1 MNIIEELITALRN
14 KDAGKA
20 RSLQPE
26 IGPSELG
33 SCARKVYYR
42 LNSQP
47 VTNHDD
53 LKLSAIMGTA
63 IHTEIE
69 QALTLADPTGEKFM
83 LETEVAY
90 NGMKA
95 HVDCYIPSIKTIVD
109 WKTVKARTL
118 SYFPSQQQRWQVQTY
133 GYLMTHGQKM
143 PVEHVALV
151 AISRDG
157 DERDVIMHKEPYDE
171 AIALEALQWLADIK
185 VLTEPPAPEKDA
197 VSYCSN
203 FCKYYDATGEVGCV
217 GLKKE
222 NAPTVLIKE
231 LTVAQQSEKYLQVD
245 NEIKILTKEKESLKS
260 HLEGYTGVT
269 EKGIQIT
276 WTPVAGRRTVDS
288 EEVEKLLGF
297 IPYKVGKESMRLE
310 VKSINESGGNT
321 DGSE

>member
-1 MNIIEELITALRN
+1 MNIIAELITALRE
-14 KDAGKA
+14 KDAGRS

-33 SCARKVYYR
+33 SCARKVWYR

-47 VTNHDD
+47 VTNTDD

-63 IHTEIE
+63 IHTAIE
-69 QALTLADPTGEKFM
+69 EALRLRDPEGTTFE

-95 HVDCYIPSIKTIVD
+95 HVDCYIPEMKTIVD
-109 WKTVKARTL
+109 WKTVKQRTL
-118 SYFPSQQQRWQVQTY
+118 SYFPSKQQIWQVQTY
-133 GYLMTHGQKM
+133 GYLMSKGAGR
-143 PVEHVALV
+143 PVENVALV

-157 DERDVIMHKEPYDE
+157 DERDVIMHIEPYDE
-171 AIALEALQWLADIK
+171 SIALEALSWLAAIRESH
-185 VLTEPPAPEKDA
+185 EPPEPEKDA

-203 FCKYYDATGEVGCV
+203 FCKYYDASGEVGCV
-217 GLKKE
+217 GIKKE
-222 NAPTVLIKE
+222 NVPTVLIKE
-231 LTVAQQSEKYLQVD
+231 LSVATASSKYLQID
-245 NEIKILTKEKESLKS
+245 NEIKTLTAEKEAIRSA
-260 HLEGYTGVT
+260 LEGYSGVT
-269 EKGIQIT
+269 EQGVQIS

-288 EEVEKLLGF
+288 TEVEKLLGF

-310 VKSINESGGNT
+310 VKSINDTGGN